1 MTCSEF
7 LEQYSDYRDGILADP
22 AEFDRMRQHLAECPR
37 CRTYDARI
45 ARGVTALRSFAEIQ
59 PSLQFRRRL
68 ARQLAQSTTDPLP
81 ITPAPAGLMVA
92 FMLAAAV
99 LLLVWPSTKRP
110 TARPERPIA
119 RRLLP
124 AIVVSPGPPFVSFTS
139 LDVPAFSAT
148 WRIPGAHTESF
159 VGYAV
164 AGR

>member
-7 LEQYSDYRDGILADP
+7 LEHYSAYRDQILRDP
-22 AEFDRMRQHLAECPR
+22 VGFERMRRHLAECPR
-37 CRTYDARI
+37 CRLYDARI
-45 ARGVTALRSFAEIQ
+45 ARGVTALRSFSELQ
-59 PSLQFRRRL
+59 PSAQFRRRL
-68 ARQLAQSTTDPLP
+68 ARRLAQSTTEPLP

-99 LLLVWPSTKRP
+99 LLLVWPS
-110 TARPERPIA
+110 ARPPATGPERRVA
-119 RRLLP
+119 RSPLP